1 MRFISTKS
9 GSTQAHPLLSK
20 LGRGLL
26 PLWLRGK
33 PSQHHYRLQIRCQ
46 DRADMEQ
53 VLDMVSHTLQPAG
66 LHPMQSLRPGRSGG
80 RELVLNL
87 HCTPPQRRYLVQF
100 VHQVGVAHP
109 VRWELRPRRDAEPVL
124 N

>member
-1 MRFISTKS
+1 MRFVSTLS
-9 GSTQAHPLLSK
+9 VSTHAHPLLSRF
-20 LGRGLL
+20 GRGLL
-26 PLWLRGK
+26 PLWWRGK
-33 PSQHHYRLQIRCQ
+33 SRRHHYRLQIRCL

-53 VLDMVSHTLQPAG
+53 VLGMVTHTLQPVG
-66 LHPMQSLRPGRSGG
+66 LSPLQSIRPGRHGS

-100 VHQVGVAHP
+100 VHQVGIAHP
-109 VRWELRPRRDAEPVL
+109 VRWELHPRCDEKPVL

>member
-9 GSTQAHPLLSK
+9 EYTQTHPLLSK
-20 LGRGLL
+20 LGRGLW
-26 PLWLRGK
+26 PLWLRPK
-33 PSQHHYRLQIRCQ
+33 PDQHHYRLQIRCQ
-46 DRADMEQ
+46 DRADMER
-53 VLDMVSHTLQPAG
+53 VLDMVTHTLQPAG
-66 LHPMQSLRPGRSGG
+66 LRPMQSLRPGRSGG

-87 HCTPPQRRYLVQF
+87 YCTPPQRRYLVQF

-109 VRWELRPRRDAEPVL
+109 VRWELHPRHDAKPLL